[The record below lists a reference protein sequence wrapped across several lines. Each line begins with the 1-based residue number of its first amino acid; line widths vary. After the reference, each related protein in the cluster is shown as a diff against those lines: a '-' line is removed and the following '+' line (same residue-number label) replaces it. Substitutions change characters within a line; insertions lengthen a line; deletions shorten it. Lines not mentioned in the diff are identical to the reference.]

1 MKIIP
6 KGNQISSPKKQNST
20 LCQICTSYIV
30 QYVIKEGVITVFSNW
45 NYLSDLVV
53 VQASTSHYEKLPLL
67 KQMSPKLSRY
77 LISHLEKLSTQ
88 KNLQFPLSS
97 KLNLSQNIGSIF
109 SIYHRASRCL
119 YQRGLRFVCRAIGAQ
134 QCPMGQWDLYLY
146 EIYMGGPGSIPDG
159 PKFVCEVSYM
169 GFTWVGQA
177 HWAWA
182 QQYS

>member
-6 KGNQISSPKKQNST
+6 KGNQISPRNAK
-20 LCQICTSYIV
+20 
-30 QYVIKEGVITVFSNW
+30 F
-45 NYLSDLVV
+45 YLSDLVV

-88 KNLQFPLSS
+88 NNLQFPLSS

-146 EIYMGGPGSIPDG
+146 EIYMGLGPAVFLMAQSLFVRFLIWDLYGWATGPGPSSIPNG
-159 PKFVCEVSYM
+159 PRFK
-169 GFTWVGQA
+169 
-177 HWAWA
+177 
-182 QQYS
+182 